1 MTKMLKIYSGRNRPD
16 LAPVYRLF
24 EQLTDTSIQVEK
36 VYHWDVEGRVVDESA
51 DPQADILLTNS
62 QLALQLV
69 EDAQIFEP
77 YAAPVAREY
86 AEWLH
91 APDYSWLSFTAWP
104 RVAMINRRVLG
115 HGSTVWPTQLEDFAR
130 PDFKGKLGCASMLE
144 ATTIAQ
150 FAAIRVARGDAY
162 AEDLLDRLCANGLR
176 VYPSNLDTRL
186 ALVNENL
193 AAVLANS
200 SNVHVFYM
208 EGQPVGE
215 AWLDQE
221 DGSLGTHVEAHTL
234 AILKGCK
241 HPEQARDFIDFLLGS
256 ETQSLLARLYGETP
270 VNPNAE
276 HGWVRPLAA
285 IRRTDAPLKQIASAF
300 DSTRKL
306 LQSRGFGAPATSV
319 LGGQDGR

>member
-1 MTKMLKIYSGRNRPD
+1 MTKTLKVYSGRNRPD

-24 EQLTDTSIQVEK
+24 EQLTDTSVQVEK
-36 VYHWDVEGRVVDESA
+36 VYHWDVEGRVVDERA

-69 EDAQIFEP
+69 EDARIFEP

-86 AEWLH
+86 ADWLH

-115 HGSTVWPTQLEDFAR
+115 HDSTVWPTQLEDFAR
-130 PDFKGKLGCASMLE
+130 PDFKGKLGCGSMLE

-150 FAAIRVARGDAY
+150 FAAIRVARGDGY
-162 AEDLLDRLCANGLR
+162 TEDLLDRLCANGLR
-176 VYPSNLDTRL
+176 VYPSNLDTRES
-186 ALVNENL
+186 LVHENL

-200 SNVHVFYM
+200 SNVHVFHM
-208 EGQPVGE
+208 EGNPVAE
-215 AWLDQE
+215 AWLDQ
-221 DGSLGTHVEAHTL
+221 DAGGLGTHVEAHTL
-234 AILKGCK
+234 AILKDCK
-241 HPEQARDFIDFLLGS
+241 HPEQARDFVDFLLGP
-256 ETQSLLARLYGETP
+256 ETQSLLARLHGETP
-270 VNPNAE
+270 VNANAE

-306 LQSRGFGAPATSV
+306 LQYRGFGALVTSV